1 MKATR
6 DDCTCPI
13 DIVDLPID
21 PWCPVHANPYDLA
34 ADYGEVADQRPD
46 DDPAPVYHSTT
57 TPDTPQEPS

>member
-46 DDPAPVYHSTT
+46 DDPAPVASCNGRDCGGYPH
-57 TPDTPQEPS
+57 E